1 MIRPL
6 NLTIVFGFHGGN
18 PNVACIFS
26 WWLWKS
32 THNVHIYLP
41 SFCLH
46 LTQKGSTQRSTAE
59 MLSGHSH
66 LKKLSFIWNL
76 GVCMCARARHTHMWI
91 QTLWLTAL
99 AQGTYSNSHS
109 VVRPTLYLSLV
120 SMYFVISTQLGM
132 MLSWSHEGSPLY
144 PQHPVHRTWQP
155 LNLCGGG
162 RSNWSSR
169 STAPSGLRLL

>member
-1 MIRPL
+1 MTLKINTQCAHISSIILSSSHTERKHTEIDSRNAFWTQPFKK
-6 NLTIVFGFHGGN
+6 IIFHLESR
-18 PNVACIFS
+18 C
-26 WWLWKS
+26 
-32 THNVHIYLP
+32 VH
-41 SFCLH
+41 
-46 LTQKGSTQRSTAE
+46 
-59 MLSGHSH
+59 
-66 LKKLSFIWNL
+66 
-76 GVCMCARARHTHMWI
+76 VCARARHTRMWI

-132 MLSWSHEGSPLY
+132 TLSWSHEGSPLY